1 MDNKSTLSIKFK
13 DKEILNTGDITL
25 TKIRLLII
33 NEFAF
38 NIIIYIWYGLYKL
51 QLFPIA
57 NPFFALVLSLIQ
69 NIILFIYLL
78 INGLSYADMLKYTIV
93 LLIFKI
99 FPIYS
104 MRNDMNISFFDVY
117 VFIYLYLMYIFL
129 LLVIFNV
136 FLKKNVN
143 ILNIFKKD
151 ITNDKYD
158 KNITSNAYDTIYN
171 DMILRII

>member
-1 MDNKSTLSIKFK
+1 MDNKTTLSIKFK
-13 DKEILNTGDITL
+13 DKEVLNTGDITL
-25 TKIRLLII
+25 TKIRLIII

-38 NIIIYIWYGLYKL
+38 NIIIYIWYILYK
-51 QLFPIA
+51 FDIVTGA
-57 NPFFALVLSLIQ
+57 NPFFVLILSFIQ
-69 NIILFIYLL
+69 NIILFTYLL
-78 INGLSYADMLKYTIV
+78 IHGISYSDMMKYAIV

-117 VFIYLYLMYIFL
+117 VSIYLYLIYIFL
-129 LLVIFNV
+129 LLVIFNI

-143 ILNIFKKD
+143 IINMFKKD
-151 ITNDKYD
+151 ITNEKYN
-158 KNITSNAYDTIYN
+158 KNISSNTYDTIYN